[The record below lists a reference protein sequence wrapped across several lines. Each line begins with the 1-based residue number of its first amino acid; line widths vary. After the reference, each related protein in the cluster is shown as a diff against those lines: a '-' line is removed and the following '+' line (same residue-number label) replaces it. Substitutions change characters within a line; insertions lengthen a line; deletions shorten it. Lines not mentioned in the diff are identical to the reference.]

1 MQATDS
7 TSLDDILQR
16 LYDRQA
22 IAERIAQLGRM
33 LDEKRFDDARS
44 ILADDVVVQT
54 PGGEARGFEAV
65 VAQAQRTHTV
75 RNQHAISDVLIDL
88 DGDRAQARANLIVT
102 FAADPGARLVV
113 GDAEHPDS
121 FLTLGEV
128 LSLRGGPHRRR
139 LAALPDRVPAPVEQ
153 PAAPRTPGGR
163 PDHRLIGGPPADAL
177 RTAATSNVSH
187 LSSPR
192 C

>member
-33 LDEKRFDDARS
+33 LDEKRFDNARS

-65 VAQAQRTHTV
+65 VAQARRTHTV
-75 RNQHAISDVLIDL
+75 RNQHAISDVLIDV

-128 LSLRGGPHRRR
+128 YRFEAVRTDDGWRLSRIASER
-139 LAALPDRVPAPVEQ
+139 LWSSRPLPA
-153 PAAPRTPGGR
+153 R
-163 PDHRLIGGPPADAL
+163 PTVGQTTD
-177 RTAATSNVSH
+177 
-187 LSSPR
+187 
-192 C
+192 